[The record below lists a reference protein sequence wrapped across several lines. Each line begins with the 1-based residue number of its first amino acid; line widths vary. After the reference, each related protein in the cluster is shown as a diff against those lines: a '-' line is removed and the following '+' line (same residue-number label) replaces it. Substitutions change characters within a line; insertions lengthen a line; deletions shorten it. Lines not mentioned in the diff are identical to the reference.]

1 MAGYRVWQPLGENTL
16 AANIRGAEKAADSEF
31 DLYWNTF
38 PGQVGQLALI
48 TAVNL
53 ARSPTASGTAAL
65 FTDWPQ
71 YHYQPASSICF
82 QFMQRHFSSIGNQ
95 RSAFHRPERLWLWLS
110 QEQ

>member
-1 MAGYRVWQPLGENTL
+1 M
-16 AANIRGAEKAADSEF
+16 RGLFDPWAMRWAPDSEF

-65 FTDWPQ
+65 FTDWPR
-71 YHYQPASSICF
+71 YHY
-82 QFMQRHFSSIGNQ
+82 
-95 RSAFHRPERLWLWLS
+95 
-110 QEQ
+110 